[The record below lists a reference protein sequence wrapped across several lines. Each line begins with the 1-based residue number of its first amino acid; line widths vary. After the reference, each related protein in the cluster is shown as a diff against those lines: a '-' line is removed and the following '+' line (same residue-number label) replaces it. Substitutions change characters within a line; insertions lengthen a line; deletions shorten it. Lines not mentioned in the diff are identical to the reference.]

1 MMPAKIIKYS
11 QRLGDV
17 LRCLP
22 ACKYL
27 ADQGHQV
34 LFDCFEQYH
43 GVFDLVSYARPL
55 NKIPY
60 DAELIDLEI
69 WPSRYAEFL
78 KSKKPWH
85 DFVYNHPQIK
95 GAKRT
100 EIVLD
105 LLDDKPAEGL
115 PEKYNLIAPFGIS
128 QSHKHNPLEIIQMAA
143 KELGKDNITVLCPP
157 EVRIEG
163 LKTYTASTI
172 EQLAKAVRGADEFWA
187 INSAPIILASAVRHG
202 KESKFWGEQGDS
214 EVQNVF
220 WFEGLFR
227 MD

>member
-1 MMPAKIIKYS
+1 MMSLKTIKYS
-11 QRLGDV
+11 QRLGDI

-22 ACKYL
+22 AAKFL
-27 ADQGHQV
+27 AEQGHEV
-34 LFDCFEQYH
+34 FFDCQAQYQ
-43 GVFDLVSYARPL
+43 GVFEMTSYVKAGHNQGEIL
-55 NKIPY
+55 
-60 DAELIDLEI
+60 DLEI
-69 WPSRYAEFL
+69 WPDKYEAFI

-85 DFVYNHPQIK
+85 DFVYSHPEIK

-105 LLDDKPAEGL
+105 LLDERPAEGL
-115 PEKYNLIAPFGIS
+115 PEKYHLIAPFGIS

-157 EVRIEG
+157 EVRIDG
-163 LKTYTASTI
+163 LKTYTAPTI

-187 INSAPIILASAVRHG
+187 IISAPIILASAVRHG

-220 WFEGLFR
+220 WFEGIFR

>member
-1 MMPAKIIKYS
+1 MPTKIIKYS

-43 GVFDLVSYARPL
+43 GVFDLVSYAKPL

-69 WPSRYAEFL
+69 WPLKYGDFL

-85 DFVYNHPQIK
+85 DFVYSHPEIK

-105 LLDDKPAEGL
+105 LLDERPAEGL
-115 PEKYNLIAPFGIS
+115 PEKYHLIAPFGIS

-163 LKTYTASTI
+163 LKTYTAPTI

-187 INSAPIILASAVRHG
+187 INSSPIILASAVRHG
-202 KESKFWGEQGDS
+202 KESKFWGQKEPHEQD
-214 EVQNVF
+214 NVF

>member
-1 MMPAKIIKYS
+1 MMSLKTIKYS
-11 QRLGDV
+11 QRLGDI

-22 ACKYL
+22 AAKFL
-27 ADQGHQV
+27 AEQGHEV
-34 LFDCFEQYH
+34 FFDCQAQYQ
-43 GVFDLVSYARPL
+43 GVFEMTSYVKAGHNQGEIL
-55 NKIPY
+55 
-60 DAELIDLEI
+60 DLEI
-69 WPSRYAEFL
+69 WPDKYEAYR

-85 DFVYNHPQIK
+85 DFVYSHPEIR

-105 LLDDKPAEGL
+105 LLDEQPPIGL
-115 PEKYNLIAPFGIS
+115 NGNYHLIAPFGIS
-128 QSHKHNPLEIIQMAA
+128 QIHKHNPLDIIQMAA

-163 LKTYTASTI
+163 LKTYTAPTI

-187 INSAPIILASAVRHG
+187 INSSPIILASAVRHG
-202 KESKFWGEQGDS
+202 KESKFWGQQGEA
-214 EVQNVF
+214 EVDNVF

>member
-1 MMPAKIIKYS
+1 MMSLKTIKYS
-11 QRLGDV
+11 QRLGDI

-22 ACKYL
+22 AAKFL
-27 ADQGHQV
+27 AEQGH
-34 LFDCFEQYH
+34 E
-43 GVFDLVSYARPL
+43 VFFVKAGHNQGEIL
-55 NKIPY
+55 
-60 DAELIDLEI
+60 DLEI
-69 WPSRYAEFL
+69 WPDKYEAFI

-85 DFVYNHPQIK
+85 DFVYSHPEIK

-105 LLDDKPAEGL
+105 LLDERPADGL
-115 PEKYNLIAPFGIS
+115 PEKYHLIAPFGIS

-163 LKTYTASTI
+163 LKTYTAPTI

>member
-1 MMPAKIIKYS
+1 MMSLKTIKYS
-11 QRLGDV
+11 QRLGDI

-22 ACKYL
+22 AAKLL
-27 ADQGHQV
+27 AEQGHEV
-34 LFDCFEQYH
+34 FFDCQAQYQ
-43 GVFDLVSYARPL
+43 GVFEMTSYVKAGHSQGEIL
-55 NKIPY
+55 
-60 DAELIDLEI
+60 DLEI
-69 WPSRYAEFL
+69 WPDKYEAFI

-85 DFVYNHPQIK
+85 DFVYSHPEIK

-105 LLDDKPAEGL
+105 LLDERPAEGL
-115 PEKYNLIAPFGIS
+115 PEKYHLIAPFGIS
-128 QSHKHNPLEIIQMAA
+128 QSHKYNPLEIIQMAA

-163 LKTYTASTI
+163 LKTYTAPTI

>member
-1 MMPAKIIKYS
+1 MMSLKTIKYS
-11 QRLGDV
+11 QRLGDI

-22 ACKYL
+22 AAKFL
-27 ADQGHQV
+27 AEQGHEV
-34 LFDCFEQYH
+34 FFDCQAQYQ
-43 GVFDLVSYARPL
+43 GVFEMTSYVKAGHNQGEIL
-55 NKIPY
+55 
-60 DAELIDLEI
+60 DLEI
-69 WPSRYAEFL
+69 WPDKYEAFI

-85 DFVYNHPQIK
+85 DFVYSHPEIK

-105 LLDDKPAEGL
+105 LLDERPADGL
-115 PEKYNLIAPFGIS
+115 PEKYHLIAPFGIS

-163 LKTYTASTI
+163 LKTYTAPTI

>member
-1 MMPAKIIKYS
+1 MMSLKTIKYS
-11 QRLGDV
+11 QRLGDI

-22 ACKYL
+22 AAKFL
-27 ADQGHQV
+27 AEQGQEV
-34 LFDCFEQYH
+34 FFDCQAQYQ
-43 GVFDLVSYARPL
+43 GVFEMTSYVKAGHNQGEIL
-55 NKIPY
+55 
-60 DAELIDLEI
+60 DLEI
-69 WPSRYAEFL
+69 WPDKYEAFI

-85 DFVYNHPQIK
+85 DFVYSHPEIK

-105 LLDDKPAEGL
+105 LLDERPAEGL
-115 PEKYNLIAPFGIS
+115 PEKYHLIAPFGIS

-163 LKTYTASTI
+163 LKTYTAPTI